1 MARIDLYGPVHKALR
16 SELYEVAR
24 GVARTDFAKVEES
37 GRTVAAIQ
45 RLVGFL
51 DEHAEHEDEVLMPEL
66 AAVAP
71 ELFADLEAD
80 HARVEGLHRD
90 LAALAARLQGATEV
104 ERVALGTRL
113 HERVVRIVAEQLR
126 HMDRE
131 EHEAQPALWANRTD
145 AELEA
150 MHGRI
155 LAAIPP
161 PRMAEWLGIML
172 PAISMPE
179 RAGMLGGMR
188 EQVPAPVLEVLTA
201 PARAALGAQA
211 WAETAAAAGF

>member
-16 SELYEVAR
+16 SELFEVAR
-24 GVARTDFAKVEES
+24 GVARTDFANVEEA
-37 GRTVAAIQ
+37 GRTAAAIG

-51 DEHAEHEDEVLMPEL
+51 DEHAEHEDEVVMPEL

-90 LAALAARLQGATEV
+90 LAALAARLEGATAA

-113 HERVVRIVAEQLR
+113 HERAVRIVAEQLR

-145 AELEA
+145 AELEP

-155 LAAIPP
+155 LAAMVKDNLESRLILL
-161 PRMAEWLGIML
+161 RKRLAEKCPDVRLVPVRRGRFAL
-172 PAISMPE
+172 ELESEVELVE
-179 RAGMLGGMR
+179 RESG
-188 EQVPAPVLEVLTA
+188 
-201 PARAALGAQA
+201 
-211 WAETAAAAGF
+211 